1 MDAKDQIDHLEN
13 DLEIIIER
21 YRKEYDLSYAA
32 IVGVFMLKVHQLSVE
47 AYDEPDQQS
56 QS

>member
-1 MDAKDQIDHLEN
+1 MDAKDQIEHLEN

-47 AYDEPDQQS
+47 AYDEPEAT
-56 QS
+56 